1 MRASGR
7 AVIIDVSSSGASGD
21 KFLGALIDL
30 GGSPKSLDKVA
41 RAVEENLTGA
51 SHVHV
56 KTSMVERGEI
66 RGQLVEVRSEEKVSK
81 RKASDLQSSAL
92 RCGKALG
99 LSDWGTSFVKS
110 VLDTLSSAESRVHSH
125 SAKEV
130 ELHELGSADTLVD
143 ILGVAY
149 LADELELSGS
159 KWWSSPI
166 AVGTGVTSFSGRTY
180 PNPAPAVA
188 EILRSHKFPTKTS
201 NIQFELTTPTG
212 AAIAVNLA
220 SDGSNEVPVISPNKI
235 GYGAGAR
242 DLEEAANILRL
253 TVGELSGNG
262 HAHDEVV
269 VLETNLDDVSGE
281 VIGRAVERLMEAGA
295 RDVSI
300 TPVFMKKNRPGHLIS
315 IIADKTKSEHLAEL
329 LMEET
334 GTLGVR
340 EIPVSRHISRRASG
354 TIALEVGGKKF
365 QVRVKRALTSTG
377 QSVSGKVE
385 YEDLRRISNETGL
398 SKRELQQI

>member
-7 AVIIDVSSSGASGD
+7 AVIIDASSSGASGD
-21 KFLGALIDL
+21 KFLGALVDL
-30 GGSPKSLDKVA
+30 GGSPKSLGKVA
-41 RAVEENLTGA
+41 EVVERNLPGVN
-51 SHVHV
+51 HVRV
-56 KTSMVERGEI
+56 KTTRVERGEI
-66 RGQLVEVRSEEKVSK
+66 SAQLVEVSSEEKVSK
-81 RKASDLQSSAL
+81 RKASDLQSSAMKCA
-92 RCGKALG
+92 RALG
-99 LSDWGTSFVKS
+99 LSERGAAFVKS
-110 VLDTLSSAESRVHSH
+110 VLDTLSSAESRVHGQ
-125 SAKEV
+125 SAKEI

-149 LADELELSGS
+149 LAD
-159 KWWSSPI
+159 
-166 AVGTGVTSFSGRTY
+166 RTY

-188 EILRSHKFPTKTS
+188 EILRAHKFPTKTR

-220 SDGSNEVPVISPNKI
+220 SERASEVPVITPNKV
-235 GYGAGAR
+235 GYGAGAK
-242 DLEEAANILRL
+242 DLDQVTNILRL

-281 VIGRAVERLMEAGA
+281 VIGRAVEKLMEAGA

-300 TPVFMKKNRPGHLIS
+300 TPVFMKKNRPGQLIS
-315 IIADKTKSEHLAEL
+315 IIAEKTKSEHLAEL

-365 QVRVKRALTSTG
+365 QVRIKRALTSTG
-377 QSVSGKVE
+377 HSVSGKVE

-398 SKRELQQI
+398 SIRELQQIVKNRAMGRDT